1 MLDFF
6 SDTLIKVLPTIPKET
21 YETLYSTGACTLFAY
36 AIGLPLGILL
46 VVGERGGIRELPA
59 PLMAV
64 LNFIVNILRSIPF
77 LILMI
82 MAVPLSQ
89 IVFGTRIGTI
99 ASLIPLVIAAF
110 PFVARMVEGS
120 LREVDRGVIEA
131 AQAMGCS
138 PWQIITKVML
148 PECKP
153 SLISGATIALTT
165 ILGYGAMAGAI
176 GGGGLGKVAINYGY
190 HRGVVDVMYFTVILL
205 IILVQIFQSAG
216 TWLAVRCDKRIT
228 KKGK

>member
-1 MLDFF
+1 MPDYL

-21 YETLYSTGACTLFAY
+21 YETLYATGLCTLFAY

-46 VVGERGGIRELPA
+46 VVGERGGIRELPT

-64 LNFIVNILRSIPF
+64 LNFIVNILRSVPF
-77 LILMI
+77 LILMV

-89 IVFGTRIGTI
+89 IVFDTRIGTI
-99 ASLIPLVIAAF
+99 ASLIPLTIAAF
-110 PFVARMVEGS
+110 PFVARMVES
-120 LREVDRGVIEA
+120 AIREVDRGVIEA

-153 SLISGATIALTT
+153 ALISGATIALTT
-165 ILGYGAMAGAI
+165 ILGYSAMAGAI

-190 HRGVVDVMYFTVILL
+190 HRGVIDVMYFTVILL
-205 IILVQIFQSAG
+205 IILVQIFQSLG